1 MLIFLVARTN
11 PQSDGEAF
19 YDACHAYV
27 CIAKDEQAARELGGH
42 SHNDEREEVW
52 LDKER
57 STVTRRGTADDE
69 QEDIVIFD
77 VCNG

>member
-42 SHNDEREEVW
+42 SHNDEREEVHQYR
-52 LDKER
+52 L
-57 STVTRRGTADDE
+57 GTGWPAAVLAAVPADG
-69 QEDIVIFD
+69 VL
-77 VCNG
+77 VPSS